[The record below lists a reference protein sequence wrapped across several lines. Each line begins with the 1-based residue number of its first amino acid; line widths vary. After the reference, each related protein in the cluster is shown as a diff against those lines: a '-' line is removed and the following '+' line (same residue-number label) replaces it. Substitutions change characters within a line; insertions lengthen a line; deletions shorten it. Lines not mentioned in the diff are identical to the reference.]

1 MPEFDRNL
9 KFMFDQVCTCS
20 ALSSALALHLLCTCS
35 VPRRLMQ
42 HLPSPLARA
51 HQRTGTP
58 LTVALRMGVWQTGDL
73 LQQDCGYPDAPATAF
88 LEKVKSG
95 EEPPVELPAFEAVK
109 VE

>member
-1 MPEFDRNL
+1 
-9 KFMFDQVCTCS
+9 
-20 ALSSALALHLLCTCS
+20 
-35 VPRRLMQ
+35 
-42 HLPSPLARA
+42 
-51 HQRTGTP
+51 
-58 LTVALRMGVWQTGDL
+58 MGVWQTGDL